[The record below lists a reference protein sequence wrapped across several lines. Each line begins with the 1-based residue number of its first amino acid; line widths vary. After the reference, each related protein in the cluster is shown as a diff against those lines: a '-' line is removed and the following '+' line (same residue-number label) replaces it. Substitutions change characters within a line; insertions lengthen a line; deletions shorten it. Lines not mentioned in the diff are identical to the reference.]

1 MKHRFKLRA
10 LALGEGAEKDT
21 IGELRALIGR
31 SGENALLRAVRI
43 HEINF
48 HRELGEKV
56 RHGGDGLVALTVY
69 VLPILAVLVFKLL
82 VVGER
87 VALLIVRHGADV
99 ELHIVKAVDTVFDRD
114 GLGAL
119 VTGHDVFKIIK
130 EVCVRVAAAGGLD
143 HESAGTVAPDDR
155 IGGKNRNSQHCN
167 GYENQS
173 ERKEPVCHF
182 FHVPAPP

>member
-1 MKHRFKLRA
+1 M
-10 LALGEGAEKDT
+10 
-21 IGELRALIGR
+21 
-31 SGENALLRAVRI
+31 
-43 HEINF
+43 
-48 HRELGEKV
+48 
-56 RHGGDGLVALTVY
+56 
-69 VLPILAVLVFKLL
+69 
-82 VVGER
+82 
-87 VALLIVRHGADV
+87 RHGADV
-99 ELHIVKAVDTVFDRD
+99 ELHIVKAVDTVFDRN

-143 HESAGTVAPDDR
+143 HETVGTLTPDDR